1 MCLSTVY
8 DGRRSPDAVIL
19 KNIQRLRFEPGRLV
33 CTDLL
38 ERETVLEG
46 TPVEADLVN
55 GWIVMSMKEG
65 RE

>member
-19 KNIQRLRFEPGRLV
+19 KNIQHLRFEPGRLV

-46 TPVEADLVN
+46 MPVEADLVS
-55 GWIVMSMKEG
+55 GWIVMDMKENK
-65 RE
+65 E